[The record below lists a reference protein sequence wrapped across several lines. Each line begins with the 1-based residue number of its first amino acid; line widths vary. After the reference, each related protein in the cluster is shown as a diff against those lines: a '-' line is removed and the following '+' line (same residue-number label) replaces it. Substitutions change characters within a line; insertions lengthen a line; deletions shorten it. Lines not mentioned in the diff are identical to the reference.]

1 MITKTVIPTE
11 WPTSLLKWADMSHL
25 FSNGEREG
33 YIMVVEDSKS
43 QAMILKSL
51 LKKHDYKVRHFEEGS
66 SAFKAA
72 MAEPPILIISDILMP
87 VMDGYELCEKVK
99 SNKALKDIPIILLT
113 TLQDSMDIIK
123 GLQAGSDN
131 FITKPF
137 DPKYLLSR
145 INYLLANRELRYQG
159 TSDLVLEIMFNGQKY
174 AINSERKQILD
185 LLLSVYENA
194 IQQNHQLMEAQA
206 ALQRS
211 NEHLISMNRDL
222 EAFSYTI
229 SHDLRT
235 PLNHISMS
243 AQLLSQHYMDKLD
256 EAGASYVETIHS
268 TTRSMAEMIND
279 LLQFSR
285 TGTIN
290 ILPQPIDLSEMCRK
304 VMEWIHQDDPQ
315 RKIEVKIDD
324 NMHINADHSLLM
336 VVVKNLLG
344 NAWKYTSKTK
354 NPSIRVGSLHKDGQT
369 IFYVKDNG
377 AGFDPNRALNL
388 FTPFVRLHSQDE
400 FIGTGVGLATAKRII
415 EKHGGKIWAEG
426 ETGKGASFFF
436 TIGRPR

>member
-1 MITKTVIPTE
+1 
-11 WPTSLLKWADMSHL
+11 
-25 FSNGEREG
+25 
-33 YIMVVEDSKS
+33 MVVEDSRS
-43 QAMILKSL
+43 QAVLLKSL
-51 LKKHDYKVRHFEEGS
+51 LKKHDYEVREFENGITALE
-66 SAFKAA
+66 AA
-72 MAEPPILIISDILMP
+72 WKDPPILIISDIVMP
-87 VMDGYELCEKVK
+87 GMDGYEFCEKIK
-99 SNKALKDIPIILLT
+99 GSRELKEIPFILLT

-159 TSDLVLEIMFNGQKY
+159 TSDLVLEIVFNGQKY

-194 IQQNHQLMEAQA
+194 IQQNHQLMEAQSE
-206 ALQRS
+206 LRRS
-211 NEHLISMNRDL
+211 NEHLLALNRDL

-243 AQLLSQHYMDKLD
+243 AQLLYQHYMDKLD

-290 ILPQPIDLSEMCRK
+290 IHPQPIDLSEMCLK
-304 VMEWIHQDDPQ
+304 VMQWIHQDNPD
-315 RKIEVKIDD
+315 RKIEIQVEE
-324 NMHINADHSLLM
+324 NMKLNADHSLLM
-336 VVVKNLLG
+336 IVVKNLLG
-344 NAWKYTSKTK
+344 NAWKYTSKTEHPVIKVYTIK
-354 NPSIRVGSLHKDGQT
+354 NGDETVFCVS
-369 IFYVKDNG
+369 DNG
-377 AGFDPNRALNL
+377 AGFDQARAANL
-388 FTPFVRLHSQDE
+388 FTPFVRLHSQED
-400 FIGTGVGLATAKRII
+400 FPGTGVGLATAKRII
-415 EKHGGKIWAEG
+415 ERHEGKIWAEG

-436 TIGRPR
+436 TVGPLV

>member
-1 MITKTVIPTE
+1 
-11 WPTSLLKWADMSHL
+11 
-25 FSNGEREG
+25 
-33 YIMVVEDSKS
+33 MVVEDSRS
-43 QAMILKSL
+43 QAMMLKSL
-51 LKKHDYKVRHFEEGS
+51 LKKHDYEVRDFENGITALE
-66 SAFKAA
+66 AA
-72 MAEPPILIISDILMP
+72 RKEAPILIISDVVMP
-87 VMDGYELCEKVK
+87 EMDGYEFCENVK
-99 SNKALKDIPIILLT
+99 NSRELREIPFILLT

-145 INYLLANRELRYQG
+145 INYLLANRELRDQG

-194 IQQNHQLMEAQA
+194 IQQNHQLMEAQSE
-206 ALQRS
+206 LRRS
-211 NEHLISMNRDL
+211 NEHLLTLNRDL

-243 AQLLSQHYMDKLD
+243 AQLLYQHYMDKLD

-290 ILPQPIDLSEMCRK
+290 IHPQAIDLSEMCLK
-304 VMEWIHQDDPQ
+304 VMQWIHQDNPD
-315 RKIEVKIDD
+315 RKIEIKVEE
-324 NMHINADHSLLM
+324 NMSLNADHSLLM

-354 NPSIRVGSLHKDGQT
+354 NPVIRVYQIKKDNET
-369 IFYVKDNG
+369 VFCVSDNG
-377 AGFDPNRALNL
+377 AGFEQAKASNL
-388 FTPFVRLHSQDE
+388 FTPFVRLHTQED
-400 FIGTGVGLATAKRII
+400 FPGTGVGLATAKRII
-415 EKHGGKIWAEG
+415 ERHGGKIWAEG

-436 TIGRPR
+436 TIE

>member
-1 MITKTVIPTE
+1 M
-11 WPTSLLKWADMSHL
+11 D
-25 FSNGEREG
+25 G
-33 YIMVVEDSKS
+33 YIMIAEDSKS
-43 QAMILKSL
+43 QAVMLKAL
-51 LKKHDYKVRHFEEGS
+51 LIKHDYKVRDYADGQ
-66 SAFKAA
+66 SAFEAA
-72 MAEPPILIISDILMP
+72 LEEPPMLIISDIIMP
-87 VMDGYELCEKVK
+87 RMDGYQLCQKVK
-99 SNKALKDIPIILLT
+99 GTRELKDIPIILLT

-131 FITKPF
+131 FITKPY

-145 INYLLANRELRYQG
+145 INYLLANRELRHQG

-194 IQQNHQLMEAQA
+194 IQQNYQLMEAQSE
-206 ALQRS
+206 LQRS
-211 NEHLISMNRDL
+211 NEHLTSMNRDL

-243 AQLLSQHYMDKLD
+243 AQLLRQHYLDKLD

-290 ILPQPIDLSEMCRK
+290 IHPQPIDLSDMCRK
-304 VMEWIHQDDPQ
+304 VMQWIHQDNPERQVDL
-315 RKIEVKIDD
+315 RIEE
-324 NMHINADHSLLM
+324 NLTLNADQSLLM
-336 VVVKNLLG
+336 VVMKNLLG
-344 NAWKYTSKTK
+344 NAWKYTSKI
-354 NPSIRVGSLHKDGQT
+354 NEPVIEIYSASRDGQT
-369 IFYVKDNG
+369 VYCVRDNG
-377 AGFDPNRALNL
+377 AGFDPSRAMNL
-388 FTPFVRLHSQDE
+388 FTPFVRLHSQEE
-400 FIGTGVGLATAKRII
+400 FPGTGVGLATAKRII
-415 EKHGGKIWAEG
+415 ERHGGKIWAEG
-426 ETGKGASFFF
+426 VPGKGATFSFS
-436 TIGRPR
+436 IA

>member
-1 MITKTVIPTE
+1 
-11 WPTSLLKWADMSHL
+11 MSHL
-25 FSNGEREG
+25 FSSGEREG

-43 QAMILKSL
+43 QAMMLKSL
-51 LKKHDYKVRHFEEGS
+51 LKKHDYKVREFEDGL
-66 SAFKAA
+66 SAYKAA
-72 MAEPPILIISDILMP
+72 LEEPPILIISDILMP
-87 VMDGYELCEKVK
+87 EMDGYELCEKVK
-99 SNKALKDIPIILLT
+99 NTRELKDIPLILLT
-113 TLQDSMDIIK
+113 TLQDSMDIIR

-137 DPKYLLSR
+137 DAKYLLSR

-159 TSDLVLEIMFNGQKY
+159 TSDLVLEIVFNGQKY

-194 IQQNHQLMEAQA
+194 IQQNHQLIEAQA
-206 ALQRS
+206 SLQRS

-235 PLNHISMS
+235 PLNHISIS
-243 AQLLSQHYMDKLD
+243 AQLLHQHYMDKLD

-290 ILPQPIDLSEMCRK
+290 IHPQPIDLSEMCRK
-304 VMEWIHQDDPQ
+304 VMQWIHQDSPE
-315 RKIEVKIDD
+315 RVIEVRIDD
-324 NMHINADHSLLM
+324 NMQLTGDQILLM

-344 NAWKYTSKTK
+344 NAWKYTSKIK
-354 NPSIRVGSLHKDGQT
+354 HPAIDVSSIKKDNQT
-369 IFYVKDNG
+369 IFCVRDNG
-377 AGFDPNRALNL
+377 AGFDQARATNL
-388 FTPFVRLHSQDE
+388 FTPFIRLHSQED
-400 FIGTGVGLATAKRII
+400 FPGTGVGLATAKRII
-415 EKHGGKIWAEG
+415 ERHGGKIWAEG
-426 ETGKGASFFF
+426 EPGKGASFFF
-436 TIGRPR
+436 TIGQAR

>member
-1 MITKTVIPTE
+1 
-11 WPTSLLKWADMSHL
+11 MSHL
-25 FSNGEREG
+25 FASGEREG

-43 QAMILKSL
+43 QAMMLKSL
-51 LKKHDYKVRHFEEGS
+51 LKKHDYKVRDFEDGL
-66 SAFKAA
+66 SAFNAA
-72 MAEPPILIISDILMP
+72 MEEPPILIVSDIVMP
-87 VMDGYELCEKVK
+87 GMDGYELCEKVK
-99 SNKALKDIPIILLT
+99 NTKELKEIPIILLT

-137 DPKYLLSR
+137 DAKYLLSR

-194 IQQNHQLMEAQA
+194 IQQNHQLIEAQA
-206 ALQRS
+206 ELRRS
-211 NEHLISMNRDL
+211 NEHLITMNRDL

-243 AQLLSQHYMDKLD
+243 AQLLHQHYLDKLD
-256 EAGASYVETIHS
+256 EAGASYVDTIHS
-268 TTRSMAEMIND
+268 TTKSMAEMIND

-290 ILPQPIDLSEMCRK
+290 IHPQPIDLSEMCRK
-304 VMEWIHQDDPQ
+304 VMQWIHQDSPD
-315 RKIEVKIDD
+315 RKIDVKIDD
-324 NMHINADHSLLM
+324 NLQLTGDQSLLM

-344 NAWKYTSKTK
+344 NSWKYTSKT
-354 NPSIRVGSLHKDGQT
+354 NHPAIHVSSFQKDGQT
-369 IFYVKDNG
+369 VFTFKDNG
-377 AGFDPNRALNL
+377 AGFDPLRASNL
-388 FTPFVRLHSQDE
+388 FTPFVRLHSQED
-400 FIGTGVGLATAKRII
+400 FPGTGVGLATAKRII
-415 EKHGGKIWAEG
+415 ERHGGRIWAEG
-426 ETGKGASFFF
+426 EIGKGATFSFY
-436 TIGRPR
+436 IGQPK

>member
-1 MITKTVIPTE
+1 
-11 WPTSLLKWADMSHL
+11 MSHL
-25 FSNGEREG
+25 FGNGEREG

-43 QAMILKSL
+43 QAMMLKSL
-51 LKKHDYKVRHFEEGS
+51 LKKHDYKVRDFENGIE
-66 SAFKAA
+66 ALKAA
-72 MAEPPILIISDILMP
+72 VEEPPILIISDILMP
-87 VMDGYELCEKVK
+87 GMDGYELCEKVK
-99 SNKALKDIPIILLT
+99 SNKDLKDIPIILLT

-137 DPKYLLSR
+137 DAKYLLSR

-159 TSDLVLEIMFNGQKY
+159 TSDLVLEIMFNGVKY

-194 IQQNHQLMEAQA
+194 IQQNYQLIDAQSE
-206 ALQRS
+206 LQRS

-243 AQLLSQHYMDKLD
+243 AQLLQQHYADKLD
-256 EAGASYVETIHS
+256 EAGKSYVETIHS
-268 TTRSMAEMIND
+268 TTKAMAEMIND

-290 ILPQPIDLSEMCRK
+290 IHPQPINLSEMCRK
-304 VMEWIHQDDPQ
+304 VMQWIHQDDPG
-315 RKIEVKIDD
+315 RKIDVKIDD
-324 NMHINADHSLLM
+324 NLTLTGDQSLLM

-344 NAWKYTSKTK
+344 NAWKYTSRTTDPFIHVSSFSRDDKTVFCV
-354 NPSIRVGSLHKDGQT
+354 S
-369 IFYVKDNG
+369 DNG
-377 AGFDPNRALNL
+377 AGFDPLRAVNL
-388 FTPFVRLHSQDE
+388 FTPFVRLHSQEE
-400 FIGTGVGLATAKRII
+400 FPGTGVGLATAKRIV
-415 EKHGGKIWAEG
+415 ERHGGKIWAEG
-426 ETGKGASFFF
+426 EPGKGATFCF
-436 TIGRPR
+436 TIGQLR

>member
-1 MITKTVIPTE
+1 
-11 WPTSLLKWADMSHL
+11 MSHL
-25 FSNGEREG
+25 FSSGEREG
-33 YIMVVEDSKS
+33 YIMIVEDSKS
-43 QAMILKSL
+43 QAMMLKSL
-51 LKKHDYKVRHFEEGS
+51 LTKHDYKVRDFEEGS

-72 MAEPPILIISDILMP
+72 LEEPPILIVSDILMP
-87 VMDGYELCEKVK
+87 GMDGYELCQKVK
-99 SNKALKDIPIILLT
+99 GTKELKEIPIILLT

-131 FITKPF
+131 FITKPY
-137 DPKYLLSR
+137 DAKYLLSR

-194 IQQNHQLMEAQA
+194 VQQNYQLIEAQA
-206 ALQRS
+206 ELQRS
-211 NEHLISMNRDL
+211 NEHLISLNRDL

-243 AQLLSQHYMDKLD
+243 AQLLHHHYLDKLD
-256 EAGASYVETIHS
+256 EAGVSYVETIHS

-285 TGTIN
+285 TGTIS
-290 ILPQPIDLSEMCRK
+290 IHSQPVDLSEMCRK
-304 VMEWIHQDDPQ
+304 VMQWIHQDDPA
-315 RKIEVKIDD
+315 RDIDVKIED
-324 NMHINADHSLLM
+324 NMQLTADQSLLM

-344 NAWKYTSKTK
+344 NAWKYTSTTEH
-354 NPSIRVGSLHKDGQT
+354 PTIRVSSSQKDGKT
-369 IFYVKDNG
+369 IFCVKDNG
-377 AGFDPNRALNL
+377 VGFDPSRAANL
-388 FTPFVRLHSQDE
+388 FTPFVRLHTQEE
-400 FIGTGVGLATAKRII
+400 FPGTGVGLATAKRII
-415 EKHGGKIWAEG
+415 ERHGGTMWGIG
-426 ETGKGASFFF
+426 EPGKGASFCF
-436 TIGRPR
+436 TINSPHSPMESTEG

>member
-1 MITKTVIPTE
+1 
-11 WPTSLLKWADMSHL
+11 MSHL
-25 FSNGEREG
+25 FASGEREG
-33 YIMVVEDSKS
+33 YIMVVEDSRS
-43 QAMILKSL
+43 QAMMLKSL
-51 LKKHDYKVRHFEEGS
+51 LKKHDYKVRDFEDGLA
-66 SAFKAA
+66 AFDAA
-72 MAEPPILIISDILMP
+72 LEDPPLLIVSDILMP
-87 VMDGYELCEKVK
+87 GMDGYELCRKVK
-99 SNKALKDIPIILLT
+99 SNTVLKDIPIILLT

-137 DPKYLLSR
+137 DAKYLLSR

-194 IQQNHQLMEAQA
+194 VQQNHQLIEAQA

-211 NEHLISMNRDL
+211 NDHLITMNRDL

-243 AQLLSQHYMDKLD
+243 AQLLQQHYMDKLD

-290 ILPQPIDLSEMCRK
+290 IHPQPIDLSDMFTK

-315 RKIEVKIDD
+315 RQIEVKIEE
-324 NMHINADHSLLM
+324 NMHIHADHSLLM

-354 NPSIRVGSLHKDGQT
+354 KPIIQVGSLHKNGQT
-369 IFYVKDNG
+369 VFYVRDNG
-377 AGFDPNRALNL
+377 AGFEPGRAVNL
-388 FTPFVRLHSQDE
+388 FTPFVRLHSQED
-400 FIGTGVGLATAKRII
+400 FPGTGVGLATAKRII
-415 EKHGGKIWAEG
+415 ERHAGKIWAEG
-426 ETGKGASFFF
+426 EQGKGACFLF
-436 TIGRPR
+436 TLG

>member
-1 MITKTVIPTE
+1 
-11 WPTSLLKWADMSHL
+11 MSHL
-25 FSNGEREG
+25 FSNGERQG
-33 YIMVVEDSKS
+33 YIMVVEDSRS
-43 QAMILKSL
+43 QAIILKSL
-51 LKKHDYKVRHFEEGS
+51 LKKHDYKVRDFEDGS
-66 SAFKAA
+66 AAYKAA
-72 MAEPPILIISDILMP
+72 LDEPPLLIISDILMP
-87 VMDGYELCEKVK
+87 GMDGYELCRKIK
-99 SNKALKDIPIILLT
+99 STRELKDIPIILLT

-131 FITKPF
+131 FITKPY

-194 IQQNHQLMEAQA
+194 IQQNYKLVEAQSE
-206 ALQRS
+206 LRRS
-211 NEHLISMNRDL
+211 NEHLLNMNRDL

-243 AQLLSQHYMDKLD
+243 AQLLKQHYLDQLD
-256 EAGASYVETIHS
+256 EAGVSFVETIHS
-268 TTRSMAEMIND
+268 TTRAMAEMIND

-290 ILPQPIDLSEMCRK
+290 VHPAPIDLSEMCRR
-304 VMEWIHQDDPQ
+304 VMEWIQQDDPG
-315 RKIEVKIDD
+315 RSIDVRIEE
-324 NMHINADHSLLM
+324 NMILNADQSLLM

-344 NAWKYTSKTK
+344 NAWKYTSRKE
-354 NPSIRVGSLHKDGQT
+354 NPVIE
-369 IFYVKDNG
+369 IFTSEKEGKKVFCVRDNG
-377 AGFDPNRALNL
+377 AGFDQSRASNL
-388 FTPFVRLHSQDE
+388 FTPFVRLHSQEE
-400 FIGTGVGLATAKRII
+400 FPGTGVGLATAKRII
-415 EKHGGKIWAEG
+415 ERHGGRIWARG
-426 ETGKGASFFF
+426 ETGKGATFCFSLE
-436 TIGRPR
+436 P

>member
-1 MITKTVIPTE
+1 
-11 WPTSLLKWADMSHL
+11 
-25 FSNGEREG
+25 
-33 YIMVVEDSKS
+33 MVVEDSKS
-43 QAMILKSL
+43 QAMMLKSL
-51 LKKHDYKVRHFEEGS
+51 LKKHDYKVRDFEDGD
-66 SAFKAA
+66 SAYKAA
-72 MAEPPILIISDILMP
+72 LEEAPMLIISDILMP
-87 VMDGYELCEKVK
+87 GMDGYELCEKVK
-99 SNKALKDIPIILLT
+99 STKELKDIPIILLT

-137 DPKYLLSR
+137 DAKYLLSR

-159 TSDLVLEIMFNGQKY
+159 TSDLVLEIVFNGQKY

-194 IQQNHQLMEAQA
+194 IQQNHELMETQA
-206 ALQRS
+206 ELRRS
-211 NEHLISMNRDL
+211 NEHLITMNRDL

-243 AQLLSQHYMDKLD
+243 AQLLHQHYMDKLD

-268 TTRSMAEMIND
+268 TTKSMAEMIND

-290 ILPQPIDLSEMCRK
+290 IHPQPLDLSEMCRK
-304 VMEWIHQDDPQ
+304 VMQWIHQDCPE
-315 RKIEVKIDD
+315 RKIDVKIAE
-324 NMHINADHSLLM
+324 NMNCTGDQSLLM

-344 NAWKYTSKTK
+344 NAWKYTSKTE
-354 NPSIRVGSLHKDGQT
+354 NPEIDVSCVNKDGQT
-369 IFYVKDNG
+369 VFCVRDNG
-377 AGFDPNRALNL
+377 AGFDQSRAANL
-388 FTPFVRLHSQDE
+388 FTPFVRLHSQEE
-400 FIGTGVGLATAKRII
+400 FPGTGVGLATAKRII
-415 EKHGGKIWAEG
+415 ERHGGRIWAEG
-426 ETGKGASFFF
+426 KPDNGAAFCF
-436 TIGRPR
+436 TIGQAN